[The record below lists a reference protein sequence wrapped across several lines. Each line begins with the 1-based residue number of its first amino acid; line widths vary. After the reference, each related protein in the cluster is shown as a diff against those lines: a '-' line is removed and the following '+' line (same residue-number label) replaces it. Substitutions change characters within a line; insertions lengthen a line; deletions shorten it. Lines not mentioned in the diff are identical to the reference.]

1 MPFNTSY
8 EKTNYCASL
17 HAVTQTTKKVTNQPY
32 QPEICCGRN
41 IDVFQPILL
50 SQVLLTL
57 KTMLGPSYR
66 LLARPP
72 VRPEETRRSYSDPV
86 KPGCVTFLWS

>member
-50 SQVLLTL
+50 SR
-57 KTMLGPSYR
+57 PSYR